1 MCSCGQRLPAPVE
14 QPQQAFPQTKHY
26 QQNVVTAANPPDL
39 TGAETVDLSAW
50 GKQAVLGG
58 GVGGSLPLAE
68 DVAFSWTQDTG
79 RPTSGEENIW
89 TWDGYDSFNT

>member
-1 MCSCGQRLPAPVE
+1 MCSCGQRLPAPGE
-14 QPQQAFPQTKHY
+14 QPQQTLLQSKHY
-26 QQNVVTAANPPDL
+26 QQNIVTAANPPDL

-58 GVGGSLPLAE
+58 GAGGSLPSAE
-68 DVAFSWTQDTG
+68 VVASSWTQDTG
-79 RPTSGEENIW
+79 GPTSGEENIW